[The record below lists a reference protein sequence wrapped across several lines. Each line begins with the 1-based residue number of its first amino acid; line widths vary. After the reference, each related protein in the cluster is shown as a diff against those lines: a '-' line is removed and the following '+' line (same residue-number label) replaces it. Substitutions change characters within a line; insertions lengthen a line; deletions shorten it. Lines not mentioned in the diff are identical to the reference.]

1 MNVQNNKGFSLVELM
16 VVVAIIGIL
25 AAVGIPQFSKF
36 QAKSRQS
43 EVKANLGAL
52 FTAENAFRSEYN
64 HYSIDL
70 RNIGFG
76 VQGRGLRYDMGFS
89 GAANCG
95 ATYATQA
102 TQTGAPAEVATRV
115 LATQVLPPASSG
127 LTVSWLYGTPT
138 AVATGVACTA
148 TAFTATAYG
157 NPNSNTD
164 GAGNNGDVWTMNQ
177 NKVLVNTTNGID

>member
-43 EVKANLGAL
+43 EIKANLGAL

-70 RNIGFG
+70 RNVGFG
-76 VQGRGLRYDMGFS
+76 VQGRGLRYDLGFS
-89 GAANCG
+89 GAATCG
-95 ATYATQA
+95 ATYATRA
-102 TQTGAPAEVATRV
+102 TQTGAPTEVA
-115 LATQVLPPASSG
+115 ANNIASAVLPPASS
-127 LTVSWLYGTPT
+127 V
-138 AVATGVACTA
+138 
-148 TAFTATAYG
+148 
-157 NPNSNTD
+157 
-164 GAGNNGDVWTMNQ
+164 
-177 NKVLVNTTNGID
+177 